1 MNGEAVVGVIPNARM
16 KTGMFKSECW
26 FLVVTTH
33 RLLGAKVD
41 NDLLKRVIEQS
52 RAQAKAGGAGFF
64 GQWKAQLQIS
74 FGMAQHYLAM
84 DPEAIVRETPGN
96 WALYPGQVG
105 WIKVD
110 KESRT
115 TGEDSEQEYLR
126 ITIATPGG
134 QGVYDTDGNNPNRD
148 QARGL
153 FYRLFGPIVH

>member
-1 MNGEAVVGVIPNARM
+1 MYGEAVVGVIPNARV

-33 RLLGAKVD
+33 RLLGAQVD
-41 NDLLKRVIEQS
+41 TDLLKRVVEQA

-64 GQWKAQLQIS
+64 GQWKAQLQVS

-105 WIKVD
+105 WIRV
-110 KESRT
+110 ENRSRPS
-115 TGEDSEQEYLR
+115 GEDDEQTFLH

-134 QGVYDTDGNNPNRD
+134 QGVYETDSDNPNRD

-153 FYRLFGPIVH
+153 LYRLFGPIIH